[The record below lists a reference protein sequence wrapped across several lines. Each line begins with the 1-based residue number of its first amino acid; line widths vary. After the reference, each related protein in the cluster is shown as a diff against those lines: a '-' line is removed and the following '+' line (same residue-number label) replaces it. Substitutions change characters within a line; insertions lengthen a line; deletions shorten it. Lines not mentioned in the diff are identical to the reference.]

1 MNEGSYG
8 PKREHNKH
16 LQVITVSVLHLPR
29 VETACLLRSVPLHC
43 TYTRLPTQWFTA

>member
-16 LQVITVSVLHLPR
+16 LQVIHNVINKVHSIDVTKIKTCKLSV
-29 VETACLLRSVPLHC
+29 
-43 TYTRLPTQWFTA
+43 Q